1 MWLTV
6 QRKLV
11 MLGDELCFNTHF
23 TQSVLKACTLLLQNI
38 QSFSRWEGLWILT
51 PPPPLQSFPPAN
63 QGFSHYS
70 WPPFWWAN
78 QLEASPPFLSP
89 VCLHCWVSKACLT
102 LSAERKPTERKAHTH
117 TTERIGWLE
126 SLKGGAWKYIEEEE
140 KWEVRRV
147 CSMPN
152 RFCIQDTLEVCE
164 WEEKKRE
171 KGGLRREKAREGTSA
186 KTGLQVCWWVFH
198 LCMCDWEWREVDG
211 KKTGYI
217 GRGIISACRKT
228 TCLSCDITYLDGR
241 KQRPMRSQGVK
252 TNKAP

>member
-1 MWLTV
+1 MVDCTKKTRHAWRWV
-6 QRKLV
+6 V
-11 MLGDELCFNTHF
+11 CFNTHF

-78 QLEASPPFLSP
+78 QLEASPPPPPLPCMPSLLSEQSMP
-89 VCLHCWVSKACLT
+89 HSISWEET
-102 LSAERKPTERKAHTH
+102 NRKKSAHTH

-147 CSMPN
+147 CSMPD

-164 WEEKKRE
+164 WEEKNGKRE
-171 KGGLRREKAREGTSA
+171 DSEEKRQGREPVRKQGC
-186 KTGLQVCWWVFH
+186 KF
-198 LCMCDWEWREVDG
+198 VDG
-211 KKTGYI
+211 FFICVCVTESGE
-217 GRGIISACRKT
+217 R
-228 TCLSCDITYLDGR
+228 
-241 KQRPMRSQGVK
+241 
-252 TNKAP
+252 